1 MVPIFQKKQ
10 VEQQVMLW
18 LDARARI
25 SARVYEFQIMCS
37 FNYAN
42 VDGANSVSFPREF
55 KSQLVPFNATQ

>member
-1 MVPIFQKKQ
+1 
-10 VEQQVMLW
+10 MLL

-42 VDGANSVSFPREF
+42 VDGANSVFFPREF
-55 KSQLVPFNATQ
+55 KSQLVPFNATQKLF